1 LRTYLLETVVEAALQ
16 ELAPPAHRV
25 CEKDVAREG
34 GRPVEESAQQAEQRR
49 HRIGSPHVQSVRLGP
64 RRIPHFFHETCR
76 WHRVLLVVV
85 VVVVVD
91 PILLTR
97 HPPDTAIAPRI
108 YIYIFLYIN
117 VNVDP

>member
-1 LRTYLLETVVEAALQ
+1 VLRTYLLETVVEAALQ
-16 ELAPPAHRV
+16 ELARPAHRV

-49 HRIGSPHVQSVRLGP
+49 HRIGSPHVQSVRLEA

-76 WHRVLLVVV
+76 WHRVLLVVAAV
-85 VVVVVD
+85 AD

-108 YIYIFLYIN
+108 NIYRY
-117 VNVDP
+117 